1 MGELLNTVRHG
12 DGAGV
17 PLLVAHG
24 LFGSAR
30 NWRALARR
38 WAERRPVLCVD
49 MRNHGASFRS
59 DRMDYPVMAGDLAQ
73 VIAANGGVADVLG
86 HSMGGKAAMVLAL
99 TRPEAVRRLI
109 VGDIAPAAYGH
120 SQMPAIEAMR
130 GVDLARFSR
139 RSEVQAALTEATG
152 DPALGAFLAQSAVL
166 DAEAPHWSL
175 NLDALAANMEAI
187 LGFPEIEGRFEGPTL
202 FLTGARSNY
211 VRPEHAETVRRLFPN
226 ARHKAIAEAG
236 HWLHADQPSAFV
248 RAVERFLEEA

>member
-1 MGELLNTVRHG
+1 MLNLITHG
-12 DGAGV
+12 KPTDRP
-17 PLLVAHG
+17 PLLIAHG
-24 LFGSAR
+24 LYGSAR
-30 NWRALARR
+30 NWGVIAKRLSD
-38 WAERRPVLCVD
+38 ERQVIAVD
-49 MRNHGASFRS
+49 MRNHGQSPQSERH
-59 DRMDYPVMAGDLAQ
+59 DYPAMADDLAE
-73 VIAANGGVADVLG
+73 VIDSLDGVADVAG